1 MEVISFLFFF
11 FILLL
16 YGVCVRA
23 CVWVCGCFCACA
35 FSISIFKRRLGS
47 LLDSVT
53 GVSLTYYRFSR
64 FLSDDMAFVSV
75 IGLYLQL
82 FVLYN

>member
-11 FILLL
+11 YSVALWC
-16 YGVCVRA
+16 VCVR
-23 CVWVCGCFCACA
+23 VCGCVCFCACA
-35 FSISIFKRRLGS
+35 FSISIFKCRLGS

-53 GVSLTYYRFSR
+53 GVSLMYYRFSR

>member
-11 FILLL
+11 YSVALW
-16 YGVCVRA
+16 CVRACA